1 MIQETTDTASYYITK
16 LSLVMIVYTP
26 GRSDNKN
33 LMNIDI
39 LFNDICFYV
48 FVFIFYVAQINM
60 FYQIHLVLKVLL
72 Y

>member
-1 MIQETTDTASYYITK
+1 
-16 LSLVMIVYTP
+16 MIVYTP